1 MRIRS
6 LLIGGVLALGVVL
19 ATPAVASAA
28 NIPVPS
34 GATAVQKCVIE
45 AVNNGTDVGDCN
57 KAESPIIP
65 DATDLIWG
73 SVAFVVL
80 LLAMWKFALPALKT
94 GMQGRSDRIRDD
106 LAKADAARNEAEE
119 LRATYERQVADS
131 KAEATRIIEDARTTA
146 EGLKADLQRRAEA
159 EIAEMKQRAAADI
172 EASKTQ
178 AIADLTGEVAS
189 LAIGAAEV
197 VVQHSLDRDAQVRLV
212 ENYINQVG
220 SAN

>member
-6 LLIGGVLALGVVL
+6 LIVGGVLALGVIV
-19 ATPAVASAA
+19 ATPALASAE
-28 NIPVPS
+28 NIPVPKD
-34 GATAVQKCVIE
+34 ATKVQKCVIE
-45 AVNNGTDVGDCN
+45 AVNNGSDVGDCN
-57 KAESPIIP
+57 KAQSPIIP

-73 SVAFVVL
+73 SAAFVVL
-80 LLAMWKFALPALKT
+80 LLAMWKFALPALRS

-106 LAKADAARNEAEE
+106 LAKADAARSEAEE

-172 EASKTQ
+172 EASKAQ
-178 AIADLTGEVAS
+178 AVADLTGEVAS

-212 ENYINQVG
+212 ENYISQVG